1 MKSQRR
7 RYLALRMLMV
17 FSVLTVF
24 GLAYGQQ
31 KIALKADK
39 GGKGAKGEVTIAD
52 AKADQKELTITMSGL
67 KPDSVYTVWLVN
79 MKPKMDMAGVG
90 TGDYSFK
97 SDEKGAAKY
106 SATISSAELEKWQMF
121 EIAYHPNGDAKDMKK
136 MEIAL
141 SGPIKMGK

>member
-1 MKSQRR
+1 MKLQTRNLGLTAFLLFTV
-7 RYLALRMLMV
+7 LA
-17 FSVLTVF
+17 VF
-24 GLAYGQQ
+24 GLAEGQQ

-39 GGKGAKGEVTIAD
+39 AGKGAKGEVAIAD
-52 AKADQKELTITMSGL
+52 AKAGPKELAITMTGL
-67 KPDSVYTVWLVN
+67 KPNSVYTVWLVN

-97 SDEKGAAKY
+97 SDAKGAANY

-121 EIAYHPNGDAKDMKK
+121 EIAYHPDGDAKDMKK
-136 MEIAL
+136 MQIAL

>member
-7 RYLALRMLMV
+7 YRALRMLMF
-17 FSVLTVF
+17 FSVLSVA

-52 AKADQKELTITMSGL
+52 AKSGQKELTVTMSGL
-67 KPDSVYTVWLVN
+67 KPNSVYTVWLVN
-79 MKPKMDMAGVG
+79 VKPKMDMAGVG

-97 SDEKGAAKY
+97 SDEKGAANY
-106 SATISSAELEKWQMF
+106 SAIISSAELEKWQMF
-121 EIAYHPNGDAKDMKK
+121 EIAYHPKGNAKDMKK

-141 SGPIKMGK
+141 SAPIKMEK